1 MTKSSE
7 PFIYLD
13 YNATTPVASEV
24 VHAMSPYWRGI
35 YGNPSSGHLQGR
47 LAHKAMEDARRHVAD
62 LVGVSPSWVIFTGG
76 ATEANNIATL
86 GAAWKLPKDRRHII
100 ISAVEHPAIAEPAK
114 ALAAEGFGVSVAPVD
129 ETGRLRLDVFET
141 LIRPDTGLVSIMLAN
156 NETGTIQPIA
166 DVSRLLRVRNIIFH
180 TDAAQ
185 AIGKIPVNI
194 GELGVQMLT
203 VAGHKFFAPKGVGA
217 LIRDPNIPLALMDYG
232 AGHESGLRPGTE
244 NLPLI
249 VGLGEAARLA
259 IAELPTRSAKM
270 VALRDL
276 LERGLRSIWPGLI
289 LNGHPTERLPNTLNV
304 SLPGIKARELLGRV
318 GDVLGASAGSACHSD
333 SDAVSG
339 VLGAMGIAADRAFSA
354 IRFSVGYDQAETD
367 IETACTILQREA
379 KGVPV

>member
-1 MTKSSE
+1 MTKSPE

-47 LAHKAMEDARRHVAD
+47 LAYKAIEDARRHVAD

-76 ATEANNIATL
+76 ATEANNIAML
-86 GAAWKLPKDRRHII
+86 GAAGNLPIDRRHII

-114 ALAAEGFGVSVAPVD
+114 ALSAQGFEVSLAPVD

-141 LIRPDTGLVSIMLAN
+141 MIRPNTGLVSIMLAN

-166 DVSRLLRVRNIIFH
+166 EVSRLLHARNIIFH

-185 AIGKIPVNI
+185 AIGKIPV
-194 GELGVQMLT
+194 GVRELGVQMMT
-203 VAGHKFFAPKGVGA
+203 VAGHKFYAPKGVGA
-217 LIRDPNIPLALMDYG
+217 LIRDPNIPLASMDYG
-232 AGHESGLRPGTE
+232 AGHEAGLRPGTE

-259 IAELPTRSAKM
+259 TAELPARSGKM
-270 VALRDL
+270 AALRDK
-276 LERGLRSIWPGLI
+276 LEQRLRAIWPGLI
-289 LNGHPTERLPNTLNV
+289 LNGHAIERLPNTLNV
-304 SLPGIKARELLGRV
+304 SLPGIHARQLLGRV
-318 GDVLGASAGSACHSD
+318 GDLLGASAGSACHSD

-339 VLGAMGIAADRAFSA
+339 VLGAMGVTADRASSA

-379 KGVPV
+379 NGVPV